1 MLMKRLCFIIITCLA
16 LIQFSTA
23 SAAAQSSLNSGR
35 DEFKTLIN
43 DRQFTGK
50 LDPSDTIV
58 AIYRTKTGFTILT
71 DKHKMHVDVVVD
83 KSSKAGGG
91 LSSIWS
97 SMIQLPERKDIKAK
111 MFRLRKMNLPKLQNQ
126 KGAAKLQKAAVLP
139 MNDE

>member
-1 MLMKRLCFIIITCLA
+1 MKRLCFIIITCLA

-71 DKHKMHVDVVVD
+71 NKHKMHVDVVVD
-83 KSSKAGGG
+83 KTSKAGGAEFHLVFHDPVERAARHKG
-91 LSSIWS
+91 KDVSS
-97 SMIQLPERKDIKAK
+97 QKDESTPTTKAK
-111 MFRLRKMNLPKLQNQ
+111 RSH
-126 KGAAKLQKAAVLP
+126 KASTSSSP
-139 MNDE
+139 TDE